1 MLRFGLLVVAVGC
14 LAYGFL
20 FQKSDPSYAIKMT
33 EARRLLLGV
42 CLPPGVFGSNPP
54 DCEARSLG
62 GDKVGWIAKLGGGE
76 IFRYVATLSDAGDD
90 NTRVGL
96 ELVGATQSPSGN
108 IAKSLE
114 EKPAIRELY
123 LIAMRERIASTLE
136 RRAYNY
142 AQIMPATVTATA
154 SNISNL
160 NASVDAAAAASA
172 RLGRENIERAY
183 RNEAMGI
190 RR

>member
-1 MLRFGLLVVAVGC
+1 M
-14 LAYGFL
+14 
-20 FQKSDPSYAIKMT
+20 
-33 EARRLLLGV
+33 
-42 CLPPGVFGSNPP
+42 
-54 DCEARSLG
+54 
-62 GDKVGWIAKLGGGE
+62 
-76 IFRYVATLSDAGDD
+76 
-90 NTRVGL
+90 
-96 ELVGATQSPSGN
+96 
-108 IAKSLE
+108 
-114 EKPAIRELY
+114 IRELY